1 MHVGVGRHRLRI
13 AAGLRGFRRIG
24 RVGDVPGLLVG
35 CVEGFEEHILG
46 IGRPPEAVVT
56 VHFLTCGEFGETD
69 FPFACLRFGRVALRV
84 IFRAVLRI
92 GNVVSVV
99 LRNGRDDGHR
109 IARVFACVRRVRHV
123 RKIDVHQIRAGRIH
137 DMSSVGADARVQHRL
152 EFRFVDGDAA
162 RHAGRDIRQ
171 EQLAVDGERHA
182 VAGRIDRIA
191 DDAGTTFTRTFAAR
205 LFLSRHILGVGVSQ
219 QRTRIGK
226 QNLVGIAIAADH
238 AHPQGGDGVL
248 RTVRTQE
255 QRTRTVADRAGGTW
269 RAAGESQGTGLQPR
283 KLINRIIHTFQST
296 DHHAPLAAN
305 TPDATPFT

>member
-1 MHVGVGRHRLRI
+1 M
-13 AAGLRGFRRIG
+13 AA
-24 RVGDVPGLLVG
+24 
-35 CVEGFEEHILG
+35 
-46 IGRPPEAVVT
+46 
-56 VHFLTCGEFGETD
+56 
-69 FPFACLRFGRVALRV
+69 
-84 IFRAVLRI
+84 
-92 GNVVSVV
+92 
-99 LRNGRDDGHR
+99 
-109 IARVFACVRRVRHV
+109 
-123 RKIDVHQIRAGRIH
+123 
-137 DMSSVGADARVQHRL
+137 VGADARVEHRPVPARGEGQIL
-152 EFRFVDGDAA
+152 EGKL
-162 RHAGRDIRQ
+162 AGACAGAVLPDFGQ

-296 DHHAPLAAN
+296 DRHAPLAAN

>member
-1 MHVGVGRHRLRI
+1 M
-13 AAGLRGFRRIG
+13 
-24 RVGDVPGLLVG
+24 G

-84 IFRAVLRI
+84 ILRAVLRI

-109 IARVFACVRRVRHV
+109 IARVFACVRRVRYV

-137 DMSSVGADARVQHRL
+137 DVSSVGADARVQHRL

-205 LFLSRHILGVGVSQ
+205 LFLSRHILASASASSVRGSASRISSVSPSLPI
-219 QRTRIGK
+219 T
-226 QNLVGIAIAADH
+226 LD
-238 AHPQGGDGVL
+238 PQGGDGVL

-255 QRTRTVADRAGGTW
+255 QRTRTVTDRAGGTW

-296 DHHAPLAAN
+296 DRHAPLAAN
-305 TPDATPFT
+305 TPDAIPFT

>member
-1 MHVGVGRHRLRI
+1 M
-13 AAGLRGFRRIG
+13 
-24 RVGDVPGLLVG
+24 G

-46 IGRPPEAVVT
+46 IRRPPEAVVT

-109 IARVFACVRRVRHV
+109 IARVFGCVRRVRHV

-137 DMSSVGADARVQHRL
+137 DVSSVGADARVQHRL

-171 EQLAVDGERHA
+171 EQLAVVKPGI
-182 VAGRIDRIA
+182 AGK
-191 DDAGTTFTRTFAAR
+191 
-205 LFLSRHILGVGVSQ
+205 
-219 QRTRIGK
+219 RIG
-226 QNLVGIAIAADH
+226 NAAH
-238 AHPQGGDGVL
+238 DGKVPKPL
-248 RTVRTQE
+248 RTE
-255 QRTRTVADRAGGTW
+255 QLDC
-269 RAAGESQGTGLQPR
+269 QHQ
-283 KLINRIIHTFQST
+283 
-296 DHHAPLAAN
+296 
-305 TPDATPFT
+305 

>member
-1 MHVGVGRHRLRI
+1 M
-13 AAGLRGFRRIG
+13 RGFSTG
-24 RVGDVPGLLVG
+24 
-35 CVEGFEEHILG
+35 
-46 IGRPPEAVVT
+46 
-56 VHFLTCGEFGETD
+56 
-69 FPFACLRFGRVALRV
+69 
-84 IFRAVLRI
+84 
-92 GNVVSVV
+92 
-99 LRNGRDDGHR
+99 
-109 IARVFACVRRVRHV
+109 
-123 RKIDVHQIRAGRIH
+123 
-137 DMSSVGADARVQHRL
+137 

-182 VAGRIDRIA
+182 VAGCIDRIA

-238 AHPQGGDGVL
+238 AHPQEV
-248 RTVRTQE
+248 TVSPDRRTQE

-296 DHHAPLAAN
+296 DRHAPLAAN
-305 TPDATPFT
+305 TPDATPSHEIFASK